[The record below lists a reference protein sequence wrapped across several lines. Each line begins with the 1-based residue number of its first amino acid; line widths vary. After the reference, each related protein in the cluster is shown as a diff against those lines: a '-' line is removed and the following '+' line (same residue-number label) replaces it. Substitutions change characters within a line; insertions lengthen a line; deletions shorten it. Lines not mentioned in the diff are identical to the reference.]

1 MSLNESTWRTA
12 HAQDAGWTLFESFFI
27 HLPFLFLCHNFH
39 DKKKNDAAKSVQN
52 FKWLGLFA
60 FCYFY
65 ICFKESHMDFFVFR
79 LLTSFLP

>member
-39 DKKKNDAAKSVQN
+39 DKKKMTLQN
-52 FKWLGLFA
+52 LCRILNGLD
-60 FCYFY
+60 YLL
-65 ICFKESHMDFFVFR
+65 FVTFTFVLR
-79 LLTSFLP
+79 KVTWIFLCSGY